1 MVINAKDFSPTW
13 SDLRLIADSNDPI
26 KALVEWALYQFCRA
40 AFQTHS
46 KIDEEEKHKKSL
58 SYIMY

>member
-26 KALVEWALYQFCRA
+26 KPLVG
-40 AFQTHS
+40 
-46 KIDEEEKHKKSL
+46 
-58 SYIMY
+58 